1 LGAGGSI
8 TGLDAEDPEVE
19 APAVDLAWR
28 VGVSDV
34 TDVSVRGFYSGGGV
48 GLYADV
54 KGEVMSGPIWVSP
67 IFGISVAA
75 DLDGGASFSA
85 APGFMVGTDQIWAA
99 PRAIVGTASGEGVAT
114 GFGIGVGG
122 SYGGTVRVM
131 PEANLF
137 YLPADFDRADLYL
150 GFTLGLAYR
159 HSNAE
164 PLLPAVEEELREN
177 SGPTGLETNEMSP
190 AHELRPE
197 SQPRSQPRDG
207 LDADTQVA
215 PYPDDDPYP

>member
-1 LGAGGSI
+1 
-8 TGLDAEDPEVE
+8 
-19 APAVDLAWR
+19 
-28 VGVSDV
+28 
-34 TDVSVRGFYSGGGV
+34 
-48 GLYADV
+48 
-54 KGEVMSGPIWVSP
+54 
-67 IFGISVAA
+67 
-75 DLDGGASFSA
+75 
-85 APGFMVGTDQIWAA
+85 
-99 PRAIVGTASGEGVAT
+99 
-114 GFGIGVGG
+114 
-122 SYGGTVRVM
+122 M

-164 PLLPAVEEELREN
+164 PLPPAVEEELREN